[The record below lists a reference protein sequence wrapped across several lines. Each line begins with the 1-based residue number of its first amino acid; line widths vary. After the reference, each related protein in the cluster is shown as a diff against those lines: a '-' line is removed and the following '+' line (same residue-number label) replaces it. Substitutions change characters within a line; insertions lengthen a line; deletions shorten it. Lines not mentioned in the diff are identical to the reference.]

1 MTHATPGNYHT
12 FFINS
17 VIKQL
22 LPWVVSLGPRIF
34 FLSSTQPLKNG
45 KERCFNC
52 CKLCTMKTKQ
62 TLNYCCF
69 KIFLVV
75 RELVYYLT

>member
-1 MTHATPGNYHT
+1 MTHATPGNYHM
-12 FFINS
+12 FPINY
-17 VIKQL
+17 VAKQL
-22 LPWVVSLGPRIF
+22 LPWVVNLGLRI
-34 FLSSTQPLKNG
+34 FLSSTQPPKNG

-52 CKLCTMKTKQ
+52 CTLCTMKTNQ

-75 RELVYYLT
+75 RELAY